1 MDMGFI
7 KRMAIVS
14 GLASILAAIL
24 TVHPAADEGMWT
36 FDHPPTAAIQQ
47 RYGFTVTTDWLDH
60 LRLSSVRFND
70 GGSGSFVSAD
80 GLVLTNHHVALGQ
93 LQKLSTEQKNYV
105 ADGFAATSRTEEMKA
120 TDLELNVLMSYEEV
134 TPRIVAAAQRA
145 NAQAALDARRAEIAA
160 IEKESLDRT
169 GLRSDVVTLYQGA
182 QYWLYRYK
190 KYTDVRLV
198 FAPEQQMAF
207 FGGDPDNFTYP
218 RYDLDFAIFRVYDN
232 DTPVR
237 PEHYLKWN
245 AKGAAENELVFV
257 TGHPGSTDRNDTVAE
272 LETLRDVISPFNIQV
287 VKRRINVL
295 REFASG
301 GTEQA
306 RQAAEITFSLENALK
321 AYTGEYTGLLDQKI
335 MNKKSADER
344 ALRDAVGRNP
354 EWQKTY
360 ASAWDEIARAET
372 ANRRLYKLQR
382 FAQIRGSGFAGI
394 GLAIVRYVTEVKK
407 PDGERLNGY
416 HEAQLPSLQFSLLSP
431 APIYPAL
438 EEALFADA
446 MQESLE
452 ELGPNDPFVK
462 AVLGG
467 RSPKDA
473 ATAIIGGTKLADPAA
488 RKQLLDGSETA
499 VRQSTDPLIVMA
511 RAIDPILRDLNK
523 RVESEVTSVESA
535 ARQKIGLARFAA
547 FGTSVYP
554 DATFTLRLSYGK
566 ASGYPMNGTLAP
578 YKTTFAGLYDRS
590 ASFDGKPPFDLVAR
604 FKEAR
609 SKIDLSTPLDF
620 VTTNDIIG
628 GNSGS
633 PVVNKAG
640 ELVGLIFDGNIE
652 SLVGRFVYDDTTNRA
667 VAVHSGAIVHALRAV
682 YGAGAL
688 ADELDPPARR

>member
-1 MDMGFI
+1 MSFI
-7 KRMAIVS
+7 RRTVIV
-14 GLASILAAIL
+14 AFVAAIL
-24 TVHPAADEGMWT
+24 TVHAAAEEGMWT
-36 FDHPPTAAIQQ
+36 FDHPPTSAIQQ
-47 RYGFTVTTDWLDH
+47 RYRFAVTTDWLDH

-105 ADGFAATSRTEEMKA
+105 ADGFAAKSRGEEIKA
-120 TDLELNVLMSYEEV
+120 TDLELNILMAYEEV
-134 TPRIVAAAQRA
+134 TPRVVAATERA
-145 NAQAALDARRAEIAA
+145 NGAQAALDARRAEIAA

-207 FGGDPDNFTYP
+207 FGGDPDNFTFP

-232 DTPVR
+232 GAPVR
-237 PEHYLKWN
+237 PGHFLKWN

-257 TGHPGSTDRNDTVAE
+257 TGHPASTDRNDTVAE
-272 LETLRDVISPFNIQV
+272 LETLRDVIYPFNIQV

-295 REFASG
+295 RQFAAGSS
-301 GTEQA
+301 ELA
-306 RQAAEITFSLENALK
+306 RQAADITFSLENALK
-321 AYTGEYTGLLDQKI
+321 AYTGEHTGLLDQKI
-335 MNKKSADER
+335 MSKKSADER

-354 EWQKTY
+354 DWQKTY

-372 ANRRLYKLQR
+372 ANRRLYKEQR
-382 FAQIRGSGFAGI
+382 FGQIRGSGFAGI
-394 GLAIVRYVTEVKK
+394 GLAIVRYVTEIKK

-416 HEAQLPSLQFSLLSP
+416 HDAQLPSLQFSLLSP
-431 APIYPAL
+431 APVYPAL

-452 ELGPNDPFVK
+452 ELGPDNAFVK
-462 AVLGG
+462 AVLAG

-473 ATAIIGGTKLADPAA
+473 AAAIIGGTTLADPAV
-488 RKQLLDGSETA
+488 RKQLIDGGEA
-499 VRQSTDPLIVMA
+499 VKQSTDPLIVMA
-511 RAIDPILRDLNK
+511 RAIDPILRDITKTIEN
-523 RVESEVTSVESA
+523 EVASVESA
-535 ARQKIGLARFAA
+535 ARQKIGQARFKVY
-547 FGTSVYP
+547 GTSVYP

-566 ASGYPMNGTLAP
+566 ASGYPMNGTRAP

-590 ASFDGKPPFDLVAR
+590 ASFDGRPPFDLVPR
-604 FKEAR
+604 FAQGRAKL
-609 SKIDLSTPLDF
+609 DLSTPLDI

-652 SLVGRFVYDDTTNRA
+652 SLVGRFVYDETANRA
-667 VAVHSGAIVHALRAV
+667 IAVHSGAIVHALRTV
-682 YGAGAL
+682 YGAAAL
-688 ADELDPPARR
+688 ADELDPPR

>member
-1 MDMGFI
+1 MDMSFI
-7 KRMAIVS
+7 RRTAI
-14 GLASILAAIL
+14 ICFIAAVM

-47 RYGFTVTTDWLDH
+47 RYGFTVTVDWLDH

-105 ADGFAATSRTEEMKA
+105 ADGFAATSRSEELKA

-134 TPRIVAAAQRA
+134 TPRVLAAAERA
-145 NAQAALDARRAEIAA
+145 NGTQAALDARRAEIAA

-190 KYTDVRLV
+190 KYTDVRIV

-232 DTPVR
+232 GAPLR

-245 AKGAAENELVFV
+245 AKGAAENDLVFV
-257 TGHPGSTDRNDTVAE
+257 TGHPGSTDRNDAVAE
-272 LETLRDVISPFNIQV
+272 LETLRDVIYPINIQV
-287 VKRRINVL
+287 VKRRINAL
-295 REFASG
+295 RQFASA

-306 RQAAEITFSLENALK
+306 RQAADITFGLENALK
-321 AYTGEYTGLLDQKI
+321 AYSGEYSGLLDQKI

-344 ALRDAVGRNP
+344 ALRDAIGRNP
-354 EWQKTY
+354 GWQKTY
-360 ASAWDEIARAET
+360 ASAWDDIARAET
-372 ANRRLYKLQR
+372 ANRRLYKEQR
-382 FAQIRGSGFAGI
+382 FGQIRGSGFAGI

-431 APIYPAL
+431 APVYPAL

-452 ELGPNDPFVK
+452 ELGPNSAFVK
-462 AVLGG
+462 AVVAG
-467 RSPKDA
+467 RSPQEA
-473 ATAIIGGTKLADPAA
+473 ARAIIGGTKLADPAV
-488 RKQLLDGSETA
+488 RKQLLDGGETA

-523 RVESEVTSVESA
+523 RLENEVTSVESA
-535 ARQKIGLARFAA
+535 AREKIGQARFAVY
-547 FGTSVYP
+547 GTSAYP

-578 YKTTFAGLYDRS
+578 YKTTLAGLYDRS
-590 ASFDGKPPFDLVAR
+590 ASFDGKEPFDLVQR
-604 FKEAR
+604 FKDAR
-609 SKIDLSTPLDF
+609 SRVELSTPLDF

-652 SLVGRFVYDDTTNRA
+652 SLVGRFVYDDTANRA
-667 VAVHSGAIVHALRAV
+667 VAVHSAAIVHALRTV

-688 ADELDPPARR
+688 ADELDPPR

>member
-1 MDMGFI
+1 MSFI
-7 KRMAIVS
+7 RRTVIV
-14 GLASILAAIL
+14 AFVAAIL
-24 TVHPAADEGMWT
+24 AVHAAADEGMWT
-36 FDHPPTAAIQQ
+36 FDHPPTSAIQQ
-47 RYGFTVTTDWLDH
+47 RYGFTVTTDWLDD

-105 ADGFAATSRTEEMKA
+105 ADGFAAKSRGEEIKA
-120 TDLELNVLMSYEEV
+120 TDLELNILMSYEEV
-134 TPRIVAAAQRA
+134 TPRVVAATERA
-145 NAQAALDARRAEIAA
+145 NGAQAALDARRAEIAA

-190 KYTDVRLV
+190 RYTDVRLV

-207 FGGDPDNFTYP
+207 FGGDPDNFTFP

-232 DTPVR
+232 GAPVR
-237 PEHYLKWN
+237 PGHYLKWN

-272 LETLRDVISPFNIQV
+272 LETLRDVIYPFNIQV

-295 REFASG
+295 RQFAAGSS
-301 GTEQA
+301 ELA
-306 RQAAEITFSLENALK
+306 RQAADITFSLENALK
-321 AYTGEYTGLLDQKI
+321 AYTGEHTGLLDQKI
-335 MNKKSADER
+335 MSKKSADER

-354 EWQKTY
+354 DWQKTY

-372 ANRRLYKLQR
+372 ANRRLYKEQR
-382 FAQIRGSGFAGI
+382 FGQIRGSGFAGI
-394 GLAIVRYVTEVKK
+394 GLAIVRYVTEIKK

-416 HEAQLPSLQFSLLSP
+416 HDAQLPSLQFSLLSP
-431 APIYPAL
+431 APVYPAL

-452 ELGPNDPFVK
+452 ELGPGNAFVK
-462 AVLGG
+462 AVLAG

-473 ATAIIGGTKLADPAA
+473 AAAIIGGTKLADPAV
-488 RKQLLDGSETA
+488 RKQLIDGGEA
-499 VRQSTDPLIVMA
+499 VKQSTDPLIVMA
-511 RAIDPILRDLNK
+511 RAIDPILRDITKTIEN
-523 RVESEVTSVESA
+523 EVTSVESA
-535 ARQKIGLARFAA
+535 ARQKIGQARFKVY
-547 FGTSVYP
+547 GTSVYP

-566 ASGYPMNGTLAP
+566 ASGYPMNGTRAP

-590 ASFDGKPPFDLVAR
+590 ASFDGRPPFDLVPR
-604 FKEAR
+604 FAQGRAKL
-609 SKIDLSTPLDF
+609 DLSTPLDI

-652 SLVGRFVYDDTTNRA
+652 SLVGRFVYDETANRA
-667 VAVHSGAIVHALRAV
+667 IAVHSGAIVHALRVV
-682 YGAGAL
+682 YGAAAL
-688 ADELDPPARR
+688 ADELDPPR

>member
-1 MDMGFI
+1 
-7 KRMAIVS
+7 MAMWLIRRTLIV
-14 GLASILAAIL
+14 GLVAAAL
-24 TVHPAADEGMWT
+24 SVHPVAEEGMWT

-47 RYGFTVTTDWLDH
+47 RYGFTVTPEWLDH
-60 LRLSSVRFND
+60 LRLASVRFND

-105 ADGFAATSRTEEMKA
+105 ADGFAAPSRGDEMKA

-134 TPRIVAAAQRA
+134 TPRVVAAAQRA
-145 NAQAALDARRAEIAA
+145 SGAQAALDARRAEIAA

-182 QYWLYRYK
+182 QYWIYRYK

-232 DTPVR
+232 GAPVH

-245 AKGAAENELVFV
+245 ARGAAEDEVVFV

-272 LETLRDVISPFNIQV
+272 LETLRDVIYPANIQV
-287 VKRRINVL
+287 VKRRIGVL
-295 REFASG
+295 RQFASAG
-301 GTEQA
+301 NEQA
-306 RQAAEITFSLENALK
+306 RQAADITFSLENAIK
-321 AYTGEYTGLLDQKI
+321 AYTGEYTGLLDQRI
-335 MNKKSADER
+335 MAKKSADER

-354 EWQKTY
+354 EWQKAY
-360 ASAWDEIARAET
+360 GSAWDDIARAEG
-372 ANRRLYKLQR
+372 ANRRLYKQQR
-382 FAQIRGSGFAGI
+382 FGQVRGSGFAGI

-407 PDGERLNGY
+407 PDGQRLNGY

-431 APIYPAL
+431 APVYPAL

-452 ELGPNDPFVK
+452 ELGADNAFVK
-462 AVLGG
+462 AVLAG
-467 RSPKDA
+467 RTPKA
-473 ATAIIGGTKLADPAA
+473 AAAAIVGGTKLADPAV
-488 RKQLLDGSETA
+488 RKQLLDGGETA
-499 VRQSTDPLIVMA
+499 VRQSTDPLIVMS
-511 RAIDPILRDLNK
+511 RAIDPILRDINK
-523 RVESEVTSVESA
+523 TVETQVTSVETA
-535 ARQKIGLARFAA
+535 ARQKIGQARFAVY
-547 FGTSVYP
+547 GTSVYP

-566 ASGYPMNGTLAP
+566 ASGYPMNGTRAP
-578 YKTTFAGLYDRS
+578 YKTTFAGLFDRS
-590 ASFDGKPPFDLVAR
+590 AGFDGKPPFDLVPR
-604 FKEAR
+604 FKDAR

-620 VTTNDIIG
+620 VSTNDIIG

-652 SLVGRFVYDDTTNRA
+652 SLVGRFVYDDTSNRA

-682 YGAGAL
+682 YGATAL
-688 ADELDPPARR
+688 ANELDPPR

>member
-1 MDMGFI
+1 MDMSFI
-7 KRMAIVS
+7 RRTAII
-14 GLASILAAIL
+14 GLVGAIL
-24 TVHPAADEGMWT
+24 TVHAAADEGMWT

-47 RYGFTVTTDWLDH
+47 RYGFTITTDWLDH

-105 ADGFAATSRTEEMKA
+105 ADGFAATSRSEELKA
-120 TDLELNVLMSYEEV
+120 TDLELNVLMSYEDV
-134 TPRIVAAAQRA
+134 TPRVVAAAQRG
-145 NAQAALDARRAEIAA
+145 NGTQAALDARRAEIAA

-182 QYWLYRYK
+182 KYWLYRYN
-190 KYTDVRLV
+190 KYTDVRIV

-232 DTPVR
+232 GAPVR
-237 PEHYLKWN
+237 PQHYLKWN

-257 TGHPGSTDRNDTVAE
+257 TGHPGSTDRNDAVAE
-272 LETLRDVISPFNIQV
+272 LETLRDVIYPINIQV

-295 REFASG
+295 RQFASG
-301 GTEQA
+301 GTELA
-306 RQAAEITFSLENALK
+306 RQAADITFSLENALK
-321 AYTGEYTGLLDQKI
+321 AYGGEYSGLLDPKI

-354 EWQKTY
+354 DWQKTY
-360 ASAWDEIARAET
+360 ASAWDDIARAET
-372 ANRRLYKLQR
+372 ANRRLYKEQR

-394 GLAIVRYVTEVKK
+394 GLAIVRYVAEVKK

-431 APIYPAL
+431 APVYPAL

-452 ELGPNDPFVK
+452 ELGPDNAFVK
-462 AVLGG
+462 AVLTG

-473 ATAIIGGTKLADPAA
+473 ARAIIGGTKLADPAV
-488 RKQLLDGSETA
+488 RKQLLDGGETA
-499 VRQSTDPLIVMA
+499 IRQSTDPLIVMS
-511 RAIDPILRDLNK
+511 RAIDPTLRDLNK
-523 RVESEVTSVESA
+523 RLENEVTSVESS
-535 ARQKIGLARFAA
+535 ARQKIGQARFAVY
-547 FGTSVYP
+547 GTSVYP

-578 YKTTFAGLYDRS
+578 YKTTLAGLYDRS
-590 ASFDGKPPFDLVAR
+590 ASFDGKPPFDLVPR
-604 FKEAR
+604 FKDAR
-609 SKIDLSTPLDF
+609 SRVDLSTPLDF

-667 VAVHSGAIVHALRAV
+667 VAVHSAAIVHALRAI

-688 ADELDPPARR
+688 ADELDPPR

>member
-1 MDMGFI
+1 MSFI
-7 KRMAIVS
+7 RRAAVA
-14 GLASILAAIL
+14 GLVAAILAA
-24 TVHPAADEGMWT
+24 HPAADEGMWT

-47 RYGFTVTTDWLDH
+47 RYGFVVTPDWLDH

-70 GGSGSFVSAD
+70 GGSGSFVSPD

-105 ADGFAATSRTEEMKA
+105 AEGFAAPSRGEEMKA

-134 TPRIVAAAQRA
+134 TPRVVAAARRA
-145 NAQAALDARRAEIAA
+145 SGAQAALDARRAEIAA

-232 DTPVR
+232 GAPVR

-272 LETLRDVISPFNIQV
+272 LETLRDVVYPINIQV
-287 VKRRINVL
+287 VKRRLNVL
-295 REFASG
+295 RQFATG
-301 GTEQA
+301 GNEQA
-306 RQAAEITFSLENALK
+306 RQAAETTFGLENALK
-321 AYTGEYTGLLDQKI
+321 AYTGEYSGLLDQKI
-335 MNKKSADER
+335 MAKKSADER
-344 ALRDAVGRNP
+344 ALRDSVGRNP
-354 EWQKTY
+354 DWQKAY
-360 ASAWDEIARAET
+360 ASAWDDIARAET
-372 ANRRLYKLQR
+372 ANRRQYRQQR

-416 HEAQLPSLQFSLLSP
+416 HDAQLPSLQFSLLSP
-431 APIYPAL
+431 APVYPAL

-452 ELGPNDPFVK
+452 ELGADNAFVK
-462 AVLGG
+462 AVLAG

-473 ATAIIGGTKLADPAA
+473 ATAIVGGTRLADPAV
-488 RKQLLDGSETA
+488 RKQLLDGGEAA
-499 VRQSTDPLIVMA
+499 VRQSTDPLIVVT
-511 RAIDPILRDLNK
+511 RAIDPILRALTKTIEN
-523 RVESEVTSVESA
+523 EVTSVESA
-535 ARQKIGLARFAA
+535 ARQKIGQARFAVY
-547 FGTSVYP
+547 GTSVYP

-578 YKTTFAGLYDRS
+578 YKTTFAGLFDRS
-590 ASFDGKPPFDLVAR
+590 ASFDGKPPFELVPRFNDAR
-604 FKEAR
+604 DARDAR
-609 SKIDLSTPLDF
+609 SRLELSTPLDF

-652 SLVGRFVYDDTTNRA
+652 SLVGRFVYDDTSNRA
-667 VAVHSGAIVHALRAV
+667 VAVHTGAIVHALRTV
-682 YGAGAL
+682 YAASAL
-688 ADELDPPARR
+688 ADELDPPR

>member
-1 MDMGFI
+1 
-7 KRMAIVS
+7 
-14 GLASILAAIL
+14 
-24 TVHPAADEGMWT
+24 MWT

-47 RYGFTVTTDWLDH
+47 RYGFTVTADWLDH

-105 ADGFAATSRTEEMKA
+105 ADGFAATSRSEELKA

-134 TPRIVAAAQRA
+134 TPRVLAAAGRA
-145 NAQAALDARRAEIAA
+145 NGTQAALDARRAEIAA

-190 KYTDVRLV
+190 KYTDVRIV

-232 DTPVR
+232 GAPLR

-245 AKGAAENELVFV
+245 AKGAAEDELVFV
-257 TGHPGSTDRNDTVAE
+257 TGHPGSTDRNDAVAE
-272 LETLRDVISPFNIQV
+272 LETLRDVIYPINIQV

-295 REFASG
+295 RQFASA

-306 RQAAEITFSLENALK
+306 RQAADITFGLENALK
-321 AYTGEYTGLLDQKI
+321 AYSGEYSGLLDQKI

-344 ALRDAVGRNP
+344 ALRDAIGRNP
-354 EWQKTY
+354 GWQKTY
-360 ASAWDEIARAET
+360 ASAWDDIARAET
-372 ANRRLYKLQR
+372 ANRRLYKEQR
-382 FAQIRGSGFAGI
+382 FGQIRGSGFAGI

-407 PDGERLNGY
+407 PDGERLTGY

-431 APIYPAL
+431 APVYPAL

-446 MQESLE
+446 IQESLE
-452 ELGPNDPFVK
+452 ELGPNSAFVK
-462 AVLGG
+462 AVLAG
-467 RSPKDA
+467 RSPQEA
-473 ATAIIGGTKLADPAA
+473 ARAIIGGTKLADPAV
-488 RKQLLDGSETA
+488 RKQLLDGGEAA

-523 RVESEVTSVESA
+523 RLENEVTSVESA
-535 ARQKIGLARFAA
+535 AREKIGQARFTVY
-547 FGTSVYP
+547 GTSAYP

-566 ASGYPMNGTLAP
+566 ASGYSMNGTLAP
-578 YKTTFAGLYDRS
+578 YKTTLAGLYDRS
-590 ASFDGKPPFDLVAR
+590 ASFDGKEPFDLVQR
-604 FKEAR
+604 FKDAR
-609 SKIDLSTPLDF
+609 SRVELSTPLDF

-652 SLVGRFVYDDTTNRA
+652 SLVGRFVYDDTANRA
-667 VAVHSGAIVHALRAV
+667 VAVHSAAIVHALRTV

-688 ADELDPPARR
+688 ADELEPR

>member
-1 MDMGFI
+1 
-7 KRMAIVS
+7 
-14 GLASILAAIL
+14 
-24 TVHPAADEGMWT
+24 MWT
-36 FDHPPTAAIQQ
+36 FDHPPVAAIQQ
-47 RYGFTVTTDWLDH
+47 RYGFAVTTEWLDH

-105 ADGFAATSRTEEMKA
+105 ADGFAAASRGEEMKS

-134 TPRIVAAAQRA
+134 TPRVVAATERARSAQT
-145 NAQAALDARRAEIAA
+145 ALDARRAEIAA

-232 DTPVR
+232 GVPLR
-237 PEHYLKWN
+237 PEHFLKWN
-245 AKGAAENELVFV
+245 ARGAAENDLVFV

-272 LETLRDVISPFNIQV
+272 LETLRDVVYPITLQV

-295 REFASG
+295 RQFAAG
-301 GTEQA
+301 GTELA
-306 RQAAEITFSLENALK
+306 RQAADLTFGLENALK
-321 AYTGEYTGLLDQKI
+321 ASAGEYTGLLDVKI
-335 MNKKSADER
+335 MNKKAADER
-344 ALRDAVGRNP
+344 ALRDAVGKNP
-354 EWQKTY
+354 EWRKDY
-360 ASAWDEIARAET
+360 ASAWDDIARAET
-372 ANRRLYKLQR
+372 AARRLYKEQR
-382 FAQIRGSGFAGI
+382 FGQVRGSGFAGI
-394 GLAIVRYVTEVKK
+394 GLAIVRYVTEIKK

-416 HEAQLPSLQFSLLSP
+416 HDAQLPSLQFSLLSP

-438 EEALFADA
+438 EQALFADA

-452 ELGPNDPFVK
+452 ELGPDNAFVK
-462 AVLGG
+462 AVLAG
-467 RSPKDA
+467 RSPKEA
-473 ATAIIGGTKLADPAA
+473 AGAIIGGTKLADPAF
-488 RKQLLDGSETA
+488 RKQLIDGGETA
-499 VRQSTDPLIVMA
+499 VRESTDPLIVMF
-511 RAIDPILRDLNK
+511 RAIDPILRDITKKIEN
-523 RVESEVTSVESA
+523 EVTSVESV
-535 ARQKIGLARFAA
+535 ARQKIGQARFAVY
-547 FGTSVYP
+547 GTSVYP
-554 DATFTLRLSYGK
+554 DATFTLRLSYGR
-566 ASGYPMNGTLAP
+566 ASGYPMNGTRAP

-590 ASFDGKPPFDLVAR
+590 AGFDGKPPFNLVPR
-604 FKEAR
+604 FAQGRAKL
-609 SKIDLSTPLDF
+609 DLSTPLDI

-652 SLVGRFVYDDTTNRA
+652 SLVGRFVYDDTANRA
-667 VAVHSGAIVHALRAV
+667 VAVHSGAIVHALRTI

-688 ADELDPPARR
+688 ADELDPPGGR